1 MTENITDSREKRFA
15 SSLLQK
21 LNELDIKSATRPLLK
36 FADEHPI
43 ATLFIAILSGLA
55 MLPLLLFFTFAAM
68 TFMFTLFGFLLI
80 EGTLLSIATVM
91 LTITL
96 FGVVCASFIFT
107 ALLVSI
113 WFAAATS
120 NFGVQKLKNLI
131 QAKVPLVRE
140 ARLFEIDHLKGEK
153 KAC

>member
-1 MTENITDSREKRFA
+1 MTENITDNGEKRFA

-21 LNELDIKSATRPLLK
+21 LNELDVKAAARPLLK

-43 ATLFIAILSGLA
+43 ATLFIAILLGLA

-107 ALLVSI
+107 ALLVSV

-120 NFGVQKLKNLI
+120 SVGVQKLKQVI
-131 QAKVPLVRE
+131 QKKVPLVRE
-140 ARLFEIDHLKGEK
+140 TRLFEMEYLKSEK
-153 KAC
+153 KAW